1 MTNSLRVLTWNIG
14 YLADADHPASIP
26 LQAAA
31 ITYADPDIVFI
42 NEAMR
47 LGPDDR
53 DNQILELSALTPLKH
68 VEFAV
73 ATDVGIFGINGQKL
87 IGVLSRFPLS
97 NANSLASFCD
107 GVLSESGCNRTLEV
121 TAMIDDRLYFLYSTR
136 WSHAYEGNNI
146 KIAAQLRD
154 RILALQSNYREACF
168 IVGGDLNQNPM
179 SLLHAPPVTYTGQY
193 VDLVRSTGMT
203 DSYLR
208 DLAVLPVGVDDG
220 MPNDYILYRAPALA
234 RGSRSGPTEG
244 PGGGSGTD
252 HSYEVTTL
260 EPFDAQFISQTIP
273 AEATVGQPVTFEF
286 RFKNTSAFTWEPF
299 QRISLVLQDSFGWNR
314 VTTVLV
320 SNVAPQDE
328 VSFTFE
334 TTPTRIGQLTVQVR
348 LVQQGVWRF
357 GEASSPV
364 KVAVI
369 PAATEPAQCN
379 DLRTRIAALDAQILE
394 LSDSLT
400 GNPRQDARIEVI
412 IARLTRDRA
421 KAVTDGQG
429 IGCRL

>member
-1 MTNSLRVLTWNIG
+1 
-14 YLADADHPASIP
+14 
-26 LQAAA
+26 
-31 ITYADPDIVFI
+31 
-42 NEAMR
+42 
-47 LGPDDR
+47 
-53 DNQILELSALTPLKH
+53 
-68 VEFAV
+68 
-73 ATDVGIFGINGQKL
+73 
-87 IGVLSRFPLS
+87 
-97 NANSLASFCD
+97 
-107 GVLSESGCNRTLEV
+107 
-121 TAMIDDRLYFLYSTR
+121 MIDDRLYFLYSTR

-193 VDLVRSTGMT
+193 VDLVSSTGMT

-208 DLAVLPVGVDDG
+208 DLSVLPVGVDEG
-220 MPNDYILYRAPALA
+220 MPNDYLLYRAPALA
-234 RGSRSGPTEG
+234 RGSRSGPVVG
-244 PGGGSGTD
+244 D
-252 HSYEVTTL
+252 HGYEVTTL
-260 EPFDAQFISQTIP
+260 EPFDAQFVRQTVP

-286 RFKNTSAFTWEPF
+286 RFKNISAFAWEPF
-299 QRISLVLQDSFGWNR
+299 QRISLVLQDSSGWNR

-320 SNVAPQDE
+320 SNVASQDE

-400 GNPRQDARIEVI
+400 GNPRQDARTEVI

-421 KAVTDGQG
+421 KAVTDGRG